1 MVVDLRGQSLC
12 RVRGRRRVDRL
23 IRNGDRGRD
32 RRDLEVR
39 GRGRTVDARTSTL
52 EESRTGTA
60 SDSPETAPPCAAS
73 AEPSSGPP
81 SSSTRSS
88 SQSDHVP
95 DCL

>member
-1 MVVDLRGQSLC
+1 MTGVETVVISRSVVAAEPSTL
-12 RVRGRRRVDRL
+12 
-23 IRNGDRGRD
+23 
-32 RRDLEVR
+32 
-39 GRGRTVDARTSTL
+39 RTSTL

-60 SDSPETAPPCAAS
+60 SDSPETAAACCAS